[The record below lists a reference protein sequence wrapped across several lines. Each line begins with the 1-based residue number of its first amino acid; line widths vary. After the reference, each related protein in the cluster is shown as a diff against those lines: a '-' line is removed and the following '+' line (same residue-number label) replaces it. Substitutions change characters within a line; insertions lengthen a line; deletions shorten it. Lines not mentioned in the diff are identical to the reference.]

1 MKHEDPDTHLRLRR
15 RLLAGIAGGLG
26 TLAWL
31 PARALEQRGETGFL
45 RGPYNLAF
53 YRRHNPAYRIA
64 AGMHFFHS
72 KQHDLLEQT
81 PLSDAVRY
89 DALMDR
95 EATEALRQPP
105 RLEPEMPYYSEY
117 VDRAMHRLFRTI
129 DWTHVHHEQTY
140 DILACAQI
148 PWSEKKAWTD
158 RAVHHYLHAEQPG
171 IARSCAPLDVT
182 MRRAG
187 VMTKP
192 YFTYFRNRYPLS
204 QSLFYVAH
212 WWHPGIYEALMLS
225 GNGPV
230 QERRVQH
237 QIGLVLGMLD
247 DRPQRMILSREL
259 MPRYARLSPESAN
272 IFDNLHMLHGI
283 TYDLLAY
290 EGWSIDDK
298 RKELYRVIEAM
309 GYQPGDEA
317 LARKFSLPAPGQD
330 PADYTAALK
339 APTGGM
345 SQIMEEMMMEMMPM
359 MMPNAKPDAHA
370 RMMKTAQQKMML
382 GQAPDEVPGSLH
394 DALMRIMPT
403 MQMPPGAMDPGSSNP
418 QMMDAMLAGWR
429 SRRGSM
435 SDLPVIDMSREPV
448 DTLEHVS

>member
-1 MKHEDPDTHLRLRR
+1 MG
-15 RLLAGIAGGLG
+15 AIACG
-26 TLAWL
+26 
-31 PARALEQRGETGFL
+31 PARALEQRGESGFL

-53 YRRHNPAYRIA
+53 YRRHNAAYRIA

-72 KQHDLLEQT
+72 KQHDLLERT
-81 PLSDAVRY
+81 PLSEAERY

-95 EATEALRQPP
+95 EATKALRDPP
-105 RLEPEMPYYSEY
+105 RLEPGMPYYSEY

-158 RAVHHYLHAEQPG
+158 RAVQDYLNAEQPG
-171 IARSCAPLDVT
+171 VPRSCAPLDVT

-187 VMTKP
+187 VMSKP

-212 WWHPGIYEALMLS
+212 WWHPAIYEAMMRS
-225 GNGPV
+225 GNGPM
-230 QERRVQH
+230 QERRVKQ
-237 QIGLVLGMLD
+237 QIGVMLGMLD

-309 GYQPGDEA
+309 AYQPGDEA
-317 LARKFSLPAPGQD
+317 LARKFSLPDPDVD
-330 PADYTAALK
+330 PAVYSAVLK
-339 APTGGM
+339 APSGAM
-345 SQIMEEMMMEMMPM
+345 SQIMEEMMEMMPM
-359 MMPNAKPDAHA
+359 MMPHA
-370 RMMKTAQQKMML
+370 MQDEHGRMMKAAQQKMML
-382 GQAPDEVPGSLH
+382 GEAPGEAPGSFH
-394 DALMRIMPT
+394 DALMSVMPN
-403 MQMPPGAMDPGSSNP
+403 MQMPPGATDPGIGNP
-418 QMMDAMLAGWR
+418 QMMGAMLEGWR
-429 SRRGSM
+429 SHHGSM
-435 SDLPVIDMSREPV
+435 ADLPSIDMSREPA
-448 DTLEHVS
+448 DIQESVS